1 MELTAY
7 ERAELLRRARS
18 RTGRAEDARRARVI
32 VMLADGYTWDQVCD
46 RLECSRGFVAS
57 WSRRFA
63 EQRLAGLYSR
73 HQGQAARRLT
83 PKLEARI
90 LNATRKPPTDGTTHW
105 STRRLGAR
113 LGVSHMM
120 VARVWAKH
128 GLKPHRLDRY
138 MASSDPDFEA
148 KAADIIGLYLNP
160 PQHAAVFCVDE
171 KTAIQALDRT
181 VPVLPLSPGRAERH
195 GFEYRRHGTLS
206 LYAAFNTQ
214 TGEVLGKTA
223 ERHTSAQF
231 VAFLADLVATQPRD
245 KDIHVIADNLTAHKT
260 PQVRR
265 FLDQHPT
272 VHMHFTPTYSSWLNQ
287 VELWFGKIQR
297 HVISRGIFTSVK
309 DLNRKL
315 MRYIKLYNKAPKT
328 VKWKYHD
335 PRRRLGSKSVGTGHY
350 MQVGDLVAVLNVPS
364 DGLFTICRITGDY
377 YFEIVEEFGDFG
389 HVRPVEVLTPNGV
402 LQRSPSGSR
411 GPSPKFSLSV
421 ANVEHKGPLRLPEFD
436 PPKRACA
443 GGTNSRLQARVTCRE
458 RRLRADHGAAGPHG
472 GPAWDG
478 SSQECAGRRVGAGAS
493 VGPGVPVSSVRPPY
507 RRLARARR

>member
-231 VAFLADLVATQPRD
+231 VAFLADLVASQPRD

-260 PQVRR
+260 PLVRR

-335 PRRRLGSKSVGTGHY
+335 PRRRLGSKSVGTGH
-350 MQVGDLVAVLNVPS
+350 
-364 DGLFTICRITGDY
+364 
-377 YFEIVEEFGDFG
+377 
-389 HVRPVEVLTPNGV
+389 
-402 LQRSPSGSR
+402 
-411 GPSPKFSLSV
+411 
-421 ANVEHKGPLRLPEFD
+421 
-436 PPKRACA
+436 
-443 GGTNSRLQARVTCRE
+443 
-458 RRLRADHGAAGPHG
+458 
-472 GPAWDG
+472 
-478 SSQECAGRRVGAGAS
+478 
-493 VGPGVPVSSVRPPY
+493 
-507 RRLARARR
+507 